1 MVGHYGD
8 YVTIDGKDR
17 YLFDAV
23 ILHPYYE
30 PNGNWNDIAINN
42 FCDDYYPNSG
52 APDCDHFTCSIPPGT
67 SLWQY
72 GSYDE
77 RLRNPYEKILG
88 LGSNQFGN
96 FKQFLRNR
104 YTQSYDQQNIEL
116 QFYLEGPSKKEL
128 WTTEWNLKD
137 KNNSYSD
144 DSYEQIKL
152 SSYCNSFAHGL
163 LIQEWFLKDIKHNSA
178 AGYRAGFHTYSTF
191 HSLGGGAYYAML
203 LHADKADRLNHED
216 PSGASDPLD
225 APPSGQLLWLKRTI
239 YHTFDLLSEIRINNL
254 DYLPSNFSLFA
265 HNSNIQPTVFID
277 LVNNKLYIYYTNMKD
292 ETQSYRVKLGHLDE
306 FYPEAAIIGYGSAD
320 IYNVDAEKPY
330 SGSGKSFL
338 FDMNTCYNNTDQ
350 LHPFDLQYIT
360 GPTAN
365 ISEIT
370 GLTGGDIGV
379 TVLGNSFGYYVIPI
393 FAAPREG
400 VVLTHDQINIYPNPA
415 STAFRLSCT
424 IPEIIVI
431 EFIVNI
437 YDLKGKF
444 ISNNKVAQNENV
456 DISELP
462 SGVYMV
468 SISNHQKSF
477 SITKILVKI
486 N

>member
-1 MVGHYGD
+1 
-8 YVTIDGKDR
+8 
-17 YLFDAV
+17 
-23 ILHPYYE
+23 
-30 PNGNWNDIAINN
+30 
-42 FCDDYYPNSG
+42 
-52 APDCDHFTCSIPPGT
+52 
-67 SLWQY
+67 
-72 GSYDE
+72 
-77 RLRNPYEKILG
+77 
-88 LGSNQFGN
+88 
-96 FKQFLRNR
+96 
-104 YTQSYDQQNIEL
+104 
-116 QFYLEGPSKKEL
+116 
-128 WTTEWNLKD
+128 
-137 KNNSYSD
+137 
-144 DSYEQIKL
+144 
-152 SSYCNSFAHGL
+152 
-163 LIQEWFLKDIKHNSA
+163 
-178 AGYRAGFHTYSTF
+178 
-191 HSLGGGAYYAML
+191 
-203 LHADKADRLNHED
+203 
-216 PSGASDPLD
+216 
-225 APPSGQLLWLKRTI
+225 
-239 YHTFDLLSEIRINNL
+239 
-254 DYLPSNFSLFA
+254 
-265 HNSNIQPTVFID
+265 
-277 LVNNKLYIYYTNMKD
+277 MKD